1 VSAESLIL
9 VAGILGAHPSVDSG
23 CESLRYNLY
32 GQSFPPEGKLG
43 VCLAPPRLRV
53 LVMSSPDPQHL
64 RDELVQLLDLQLRV
78 LEKQVFGVVT
88 KAELREYERRHERI
102 CGLYNQLSKRKA
114 AAA

>member
-1 VSAESLIL
+1 
-9 VAGILGAHPSVDSG
+9 
-23 CESLRYNLY
+23 
-32 GQSFPPEGKLG
+32 
-43 VCLAPPRLRV
+43 
-53 LVMSSPDPQHL
+53 MSSPDRQHL

-114 AAA
+114 ATAQRFSNGTRAVPGEASGQEEWNAGACSERNNRSCRVTFRRLTELY